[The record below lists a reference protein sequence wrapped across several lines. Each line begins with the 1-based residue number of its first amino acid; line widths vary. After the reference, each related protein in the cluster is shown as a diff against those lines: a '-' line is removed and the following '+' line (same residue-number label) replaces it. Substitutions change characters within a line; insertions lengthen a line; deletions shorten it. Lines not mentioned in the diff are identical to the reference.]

1 VNIFL
6 AEASSDVRLALQLSL
21 DNEPGLNVTGLAVQT
36 EGLLAQIEVVQPDL
50 LLLDRK
56 LAGESLNDFMSAL
69 QKLKPR
75 PRVIVL
81 SINSDEEQSSLA
93 AGADAFFYEAYPVDE
108 LLTILRKMRDEV
120 KQKRSE

>member
-1 VNIFL
+1 MNIFL

-21 DNEPGLNVTGLAVQT
+21 DNESGLNVTGLAVQT

-93 AGADAFFYEAYPVDE
+93 AGAFSVRAGSVISNSRVLASFF
-108 LLTILRKMRDEV
+108 L
-120 KQKRSE
+120 

>member
-1 VNIFL
+1 MNIFL
-6 AEASSDVRLALQLSL
+6 AEASSDVRLALQLLL
-21 DNEPGLNVTGLAVQT
+21 DNEPCLNVTGLAVQT

-69 QKLKPR
+69 RKLKPR

-93 AGADAFFYEAYPVDE
+93 AGADAFFYKAYPVDE

>member
-1 VNIFL
+1 VKIFL
-6 AEASSDVRLALQLSL
+6 ADASSDVRLALQMML
-21 DNEPGLNVTGLAVQT
+21 DNEPGLNVTGLAVQAK
-36 EGLLAQIEVVQPDL
+36 GLLAQIEVVQPDV
-50 LLLDRK
+50 LLLDQK

-93 AGADAFFYEAYPVDE
+93 AGADAFFYKAYPAEE
-108 LLTILRKMRDEV
+108 LLTILRTMRDEV
-120 KQKRSE
+120 K

>member
-1 VNIFL
+1 MNIFL

-21 DNEPGLNVTGLAVQT
+21 DNEPGLNVTSLAVQI

-93 AGADAFFYEAYPVDE
+93 AGADAFFYKAYPVEE